1 MVRKVSLHSTI
12 IRPLLVVLIL
22 MTGWVPGWAASD
34 DDEIP
39 MPSPNRT
46 ITRTIE
52 VEEHTWWVVQWS
64 DNEVLCD
71 LNVDH
76 AALPTGSEIYYRCGE
91 DTFEAWKETL
101 PCEAAST
108 GGDTS
113 TCLGVYLY
121 HSGSQMVEREV
132 QEELPPAEVRISLSG
147 CRPFLYGYRCSGT
160 PFIELVGKEPLPFEH
175 ITKMYLAVG
184 GELHSCETDHCF
196 FPITEEYLDG
206 EYIGFWANSSFG
218 DTSELNDGWL
228 RSIRMEQMEQT
239 SEDSWHVD
247 VLSSQWLGVPPP
259 TCSLEWGAF
268 APVEGLPAWLRTPD
282 DPEDLASNDPYELL
296 AGRLIRWG
304 FVEAEGCPFD
314 GLLANGMASNCGV
327 EATRGYVDDWQD
339 RFDDR
344 ILEVARDVDIPAAL
358 IKNVFAQE
366 SQFWPG
372 EFPDVKEYGLG
383 ALNGE
388 GGDALLL
395 LNFSFYQEFC
405 PLVLSEETCEDP
417 YHELD
422 EDLQEIL
429 RGALTIQANV
439 TCADCPGGIDLDKA
453 ELSVDLFG
461 QILKANCIQVGGL
474 IYNLTHRRA
483 GAESS
488 YEDLWRFVLVNYNA
502 GPGCLEEAFMDVL
515 YDGFDL
521 DWAHVARALSDMEA
535 CEGAVEYVEK
545 VTGE

>member
-1 MVRKVSLHSTI
+1 V
-12 IRPLLVVLIL
+12 
-22 MTGWVPGWAASD
+22 
-34 DDEIP
+34 DE
-39 MPSPNRT
+39 
-46 ITRTIE
+46 
-52 VEEHTWWVVQWS
+52 
-64 DNEVLCD
+64 
-71 LNVDH
+71 
-76 AALPTGSEIYYRCGE
+76 
-91 DTFEAWKETL
+91 
-101 PCEAAST
+101 
-108 GGDTS
+108 
-113 TCLGVYLY
+113 
-121 HSGSQMVEREV
+121 
-132 QEELPPAEVRISLSG
+132 
-147 CRPFLYGYRCSGT
+147 
-160 PFIELVGKEPLPFEH
+160 
-175 ITKMYLAVG
+175 
-184 GELHSCETDHCF
+184 
-196 FPITEEYLDG
+196 
-206 EYIGFWANSSFG
+206 
-218 DTSELNDGWL
+218 
-228 RSIRMEQMEQT
+228 
-239 SEDSWHVD
+239 
-247 VLSSQWLGVPPP
+247 
-259 TCSLEWGAF
+259 
-268 APVEGLPAWLRTPD
+268 
-282 DPEDLASNDPYELL
+282 
-296 AGRLIRWG
+296 
-304 FVEAEGCPFD
+304 
-314 GLLANGMASNCGV
+314 
-327 EATRGYVDDWQD
+327 WQD

-344 ILEVARDVDIPAAL
+344 ILEMARDVDIPAAL

-429 RGALTIQANV
+429 RGALTIHANV

-535 CEGAVEYVEK
+535 CEGAVEYVER